1 MSKSPQVQEFLDSF
15 TRFDE
20 NFSREATKIKFV
32 TEGILIRELMGDPL
46 LNNYS
51 VLILDEVQIKE
62 AEFSCT
68 IHAID
73 LLRYIIVTKQLCN
86 R

>member
-46 LNNYS
+46 LSNYS
-51 VLILDEVQIKE
+51 VLILDEVQIK
-62 AEFSCT
+62 AGV
-68 IHAID
+68 
-73 LLRYIIVTKQLCN
+73 YILNLKFIFPLPPLS
-86 R
+86 